1 MKQICGGTTEGNYF
15 QSSELFF
22 TPGPIQG
29 GHFDRYACVFVYSM
43 LPLSDNVV
51 AFSTFSVISLL
62 LQASLPCL
70 LFASIPSTVV
80 MAGDTYFNTSYPL
93 VYMTEVS
100 TSYMLILYLD

>member
-1 MKQICGGTTEGNYF
+1 MEGRQRGIIFSQVNY
-15 QSSELFF
+15 SLHLGLSKVAILI
-22 TPGPIQG
+22 G
-29 GHFDRYACVFVYSM
+29 M
-43 LPLSDNVV
+43 LVCLYIPCCNNVV
-51 AFSTFSVISLL
+51 AFSTFSIISLL

-100 TSYMLILYLD
+100 TCYMLILYLD